1 LIISHS
7 FELRHSDFVIRTQ
20 HFARCADERP
30 LNKIRPEEE
39 TMYHRPMFCRVL
51 SGLGSILL
59 VSGSNT
65 FSAEFSSSVSPKD
78 GWKLA
83 ADAKEVIIYSRP
95 HADSNLKEFKAIGS
109 IDAPSYAVHAVID
122 DFENYP
128 KFMPYTLECRLLGR
142 EGDSMIGY
150 QRLSPKICEDRDY
163 TLRVSKKSWPGP
175 KGLTYLSQWETANEM
190 GPAEQKNVVRIK
202 VCNGTWL
209 LEPDGP
215 AKTRATYSI
224 YSDTGGL
231 IPAFIANH
239 ASLTAIKKLYA
250 AIRKQVKEPKYA
262 AASQASPAP
271 ARP

>member
-1 LIISHS
+1 M
-7 FELRHSDFVIRTQ
+7 
-20 HFARCADERP
+20 
-30 LNKIRPEEE
+30 
-39 TMYHRPMFCRVL
+39 MYHRAMLCRVL

-59 VSGSNT
+59 FSGWNT
-65 FSAEFSSSVSPKD
+65 LAAEFSSSVSPND

-83 ADAKEVIIYSRP
+83 ADAKDVIIYSRP
-95 HADSNLKEFKAIGS
+95 HTDSTLKEFKAVGS

-128 KFMPYTLECRLLGR
+128 KFMPYTSECRLIKR
-142 EGDSMIGY
+142 EGDSVIGY

-175 KGLTYLSQWETANEM
+175 KGLTYLSQWQTANEL
-190 GPAEQKNVVRIK
+190 GPVEQKGVIRLK

-209 LEPDGP
+209 LEPDEA

-224 YSDTGGL
+224 YSDTGGF

-262 AASQASPAP
+262 TVSPAGP
-271 ARP
+271 AAGKP

>member
-1 LIISHS
+1 M
-7 FELRHSDFVIRTQ
+7 
-20 HFARCADERP
+20 
-30 LNKIRPEEE
+30 
-39 TMYHRPMFCRVL
+39 MYHRAMLCRVL

-65 FSAEFSSSVSPKD
+65 FAGEFSSSVSPKE

-83 ADAKEVIIYSRP
+83 ADAKDVIIYSRP
-95 HADSNLKEFKAIGS
+95 HADSTLKEFKAIGS
-109 IDAPSYAVHAVID
+109 IDAPGYAVHAVID

-128 KFMPYTLECRLLGR
+128 KFMPYTLECRLIKR
-142 EGDSMIGY
+142 EGGSVIGY

-175 KGLTYLSQWETANEM
+175 KGLTYLSQWQTANEL
-190 GPAEQKNVVRIK
+190 GPAEQKGVVRLK
-202 VCNGTWL
+202 VCDGTWL

-215 AKTRATYSI
+215 ANTRATYSI
-224 YSDTGGL
+224 YSDTGGF

-250 AIRKQVKEPKYA
+250 AIRKQVKEPQYA
-262 AASQASPAP
+262 AASPASPAP
-271 ARP
+271 AKP

>member
-1 LIISHS
+1 
-7 FELRHSDFVIRTQ
+7 
-20 HFARCADERP
+20 
-30 LNKIRPEEE
+30 
-39 TMYHRPMFCRVL
+39 MYDRPMFCRVL

-59 VSGSNT
+59 VSGSNM
-65 FSAEFSSSVSPKD
+65 FGAEFSSSIDAKE
-78 GWKLA
+78 GWKLC
-83 ADAKEVIIYSRP
+83 ADTKEVIIYSRP
-95 HADSNLKEFKAIGS
+95 HADSRLKEFKAIGFV
-109 IDAPSYAVHAVID
+109 DAPSYAVHAVID

-128 KFMPYTLECRLLGR
+128 KFMPYTLECRLLKR

-175 KGLTYLSQWETANEM
+175 KGLTYLSQWEAANEL
-190 GPAEQKNVVRIK
+190 GPAEQKGIVRIK

-224 YSDTGGL
+224 YSDTGGS

-239 ASLTAIKKLYA
+239 ASVTAIKKLYA
-250 AIRKQVKEPKYA
+250 AIRSQVKDPKYA
-262 AASQASPAP
+262 TAAAALPAP